1 MNRVFIILISILF
14 FTMAAVFATFP
25 RSTYSEL
32 ERRELATFPSFS
44 IEKLQ
49 DGTFTSEVN
58 QWFSDSEPYRDVLMT
73 MSMTVKQYTSL
84 QLGSSDDNIVFHAS
98 ADEAPAADAEATPLN
113 DDDDNRNI
121 AEFEGGNMADENAKI
136 ASAGIILVGSGS
148 NVRALNAFGGSPEG
162 GTAYAETANRYKEV
176 FGNSV
181 NIYCMVIPISSEFY
195 LPEKAKKMSRPQ
207 LPVIRNIYNHLLP
220 SVKAVDC
227 YTPLSQH
234 VTEDIYLRTDH
245 HWAPLGAYYAAQKF
259 AHVAGVPFKDL
270 SNYDKRVVRNYV
282 GTMYGFSHDI
292 ALKNAPEDFVYY
304 EPRGI
309 DYTTTYINYTVSKG
323 FQITR
328 ESAPSQGR
336 FFYHLKDGNSNAYG
350 TFMGGDTKITTVRT
364 ATKNGRRL
372 IILKDSYGNAL
383 PGFLFYSFEEIHVID
398 TRYFN
403 KNMRQYVAANHIT
416 DILFANNIY
425 KAYTGGSARACLR
438 FLDQT
443 GTTMPPPTP
452 SDSKPAEKPKEKKQP
467 KAETPKE
474 TPVKDTP
481 KEEPAPAPKEPASV
495 ETPSE

>member
-1 MNRVFIILISILF
+1 MNRVFITIISILF

-32 ERRELATFPSFS
+32 ERRELATFPTFS
-44 IEKLQ
+44 LEKLQ
-49 DGTFTSEVN
+49 DGSFTSEVSA
-58 QWFSDSEPYRDVLMT
+58 WWSDSEPYRDVLMT
-73 MSMTVKQYTSL
+73 MSMTVKQYSAL
-84 QLGSSDDNIVFHAS
+84 HLGNDDSAIVFHAS
-98 ADEAPAADAEATPLN
+98 DSEAPAADAEATPLA
-113 DDDDNRNI
+113 DEDDNRTI
-121 AEFEGGNMADENAKI
+121 ADFEGGNMADENAKI
-136 ASAGIILVGSGS
+136 ASAGIIIVGSGA
-148 NVRALNAFGGSPEG
+148 NVRALNAFGGTPQGSSS
-162 GTAYAETANRYKEV
+162 YAETANSYKEI

-181 NIYCMVIPISSEFY
+181 NIYCMVIPISTEFY

-207 LPVIRNIYNHLLP
+207 LPVIRDIYSHLRRD
-220 SVKAVDC
+220 VKAVDC

-234 VTEDIYLRTDH
+234 VNEDIYLRTDH

-292 ALKNAPEDFVYY
+292 SLKNAPEDFVYY

-309 DYTTTYINYTVSKG
+309 AYSTSYVNYSVSKG
-323 FQITR
+323 FNITR
-328 ESAPSQGR
+328 ESAPTEGP

-372 IILKDSYGNAL
+372 IILKDSFGNAL
-383 PGFLFYSFEEIHVID
+383 PGYLFYSFEEIHVID

-403 KNMRQYVAANHIT
+403 KNMRQYVASNRIT

-438 FLDQT
+438 FLDQANGHAPAT
-443 GTTMPPPTP
+443 APAEPR
-452 SDSKPAEKPKEKKQP
+452 PAEKPKEKKTP
-467 KAETPKE
+467 KAETVKE
-474 TPVKDTP
+474 TPVKETP
-481 KEEPAPAPKEPASV
+481 REEPAPQAPAAADAPA
-495 ETPSE
+495 E